1 MDFCYVFTLTLSLLI
16 LPSHSLGSGIDSIS
30 VETSPTSINISWVIS
45 SGSSWDY
52 YTLEVIKSSRSLS
65 GYPTNTTGTTHLI
78 TGLDPDR
85 LFTITVTPW
94 NAEGAGDS
102 LTENATT
109 EAIPEGVILVSDVTS
124 SSAFLQWRAVEGVIF
139 YKIVAEPSDA
149 IGPLGGIF
157 EEEVGLTILLPGT
170 VFNVTVQNGQS
181 SMELASTQIRSA
193 PESPVNISLE
203 EIGTTMANLSWT
215 FSFSSSPESPFNIS
229 FEEIRTTMATL
240 SWTPPSGSHD
250 AYEFYVIN
258 NSTNERLLITTA
270 QRGDVSDNMETL
282 PDLSPATI
290 YLFEVGSVLN
300 PIDSF
305 RLQRSDEDD
314 NPTVYGRTGPEAPLD
329 IVINGITDSSI
340 EVTLIPPRSH
350 HDGYEIILS
359 DSITNQTSNIST
371 TGMEENKAYSW
382 TRSGLSF
389 STDYTLV
396 VGTFL
401 NVEGSFPF
409 QRSENNLIET
419 FQTGSAV
426 ALNLPYVLLLV
437 TAFMSLFLV

>member
-1 MDFCYVFTLTLSLLI
+1 MTMDFCYVLTLTLSLLI

-65 GYPTNTTGTTHLI
+65 GYPTNTTGTAHLI

-109 EAIPEGVILVSDVTS
+109 ESIPEGVILVSDVTS

-193 PESPVNISLE
+193 
-203 EIGTTMANLSWT
+203 
-215 FSFSSSPESPFNIS
+215 PESPFNIS

-371 TGMEENKAYSW
+371 TQMEENKAYSW

-409 QRSENNLIET
+409 QRSENNLMKT

>member
-1 MDFCYVFTLTLSLLI
+1 MFCPTSACQPGCRLFPLALMLL
-16 LPSHSLGSGIDSIS
+16 LLRASSLGSGIDSIS

-78 TGLDPDR
+78 TGLDPER

-124 SSAFLQWRAVEGVIF
+124 SSAFLQWRAVEGVLF
-139 YKIVAEPSDA
+139 YTIVAEPSDA
-149 IGPLGGIF
+149 VGLLGGIF

-170 VFNVTVQNGQS
+170 VFNVTLQNGQTL
-181 SMELASTQIRSA
+181 MELASTQIRSA
-193 PESPVNISLE
+193 PESPVNISVK
-203 EIGTTMANLSWT
+203 EIG
-215 FSFSSSPESPFNIS
+215 
-229 FEEIRTTMATL
+229 TTMATL
-240 SWTPPSGSHD
+240 SWIPPSSSHD

-300 PIDSF
+300 PMDSF

-314 NPTVYGRTGPEAPLD
+314 NPTIYVRTGPEAPLD
-329 IVINGITDSSI
+329 IVINGITESSI

-359 DSITNQTSNIST
+359 YSTTNQTTYNST
-371 TGMEENKAYSW
+371 IQMEENVAYNW
-382 TRSGLSF
+382 TSSGLSF

-409 QRSENNLIET
+409 QRSENNLMKT
-419 FQTGSAV
+419 FKTGSAV
-426 ALNLPYVLLLV
+426 ALNLHYVLLLI
-437 TAFMSLFLV
+437 TAFLSLLLV